1 MIKVTLVTPDGL
13 EEIEQEL
20 HIVFGEEL
28 KNVIPS
34 EIKVNG
40 VNYKVTSELKNFS
53 LKACTSY
60 DTPLGNLAFYIRHW
74 QEYQESGALSKL
86 TRPRIYGT
94 FDVDVEDAQYCMR
107 TLSLTFDT
115 TDYDY
120 DPTTRELKFTGS
132 LVFVE
137 NK

>member
-13 EEIEQEL
+13 KEL
-20 HIVFGEEL
+20 EHKLHKALREEL
-28 KNVIPS
+28 KDAIPS

-40 VNYKVTSELKNFS
+40 VNYKVTSELKNLS
-53 LKACTSY
+53 LKAYTSY
-60 DTPLGNLAFYIRHW
+60 DTPLGNLAFYIKHC
-74 QEYQESGALSKL
+74 QEYQESGAPSKL
-86 TRPRIYGT
+86 TKPRIYGT

-107 TLSLTFDT
+107 TLSLKFETA
-115 TDYDY
+115 DYDY
-120 DPTTRELKFTGS
+120 DPTTRVLKFTNS

>member
-13 EEIEQEL
+13 KELEQEL
-20 HIVFGEEL
+20 HLVLGEEL
-28 KNVIPS
+28 KNSIPS

-40 VNYKVTSELKNFS
+40 VNYKVTSELKNLS
-53 LKACTSY
+53 LKACTNY
-60 DTPLGNLAFYIRHW
+60 DTPLGNLAFYIKHC
-74 QEYQESGALSKL
+74 QELGTRSEL
-86 TRPRIYGT
+86 TKPRIYGT
-94 FDVDVEDAQYCMR
+94 FDVDVEDALYCMR

-115 TDYDY
+115 TNYEY
-120 DPTTRELKFTGS
+120 DPTTRELQFTDS